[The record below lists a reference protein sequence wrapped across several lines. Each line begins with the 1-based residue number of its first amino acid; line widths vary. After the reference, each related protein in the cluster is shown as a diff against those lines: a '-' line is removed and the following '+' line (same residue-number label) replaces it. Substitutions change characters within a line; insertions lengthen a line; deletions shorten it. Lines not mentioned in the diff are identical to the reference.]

1 MAKLHI
7 LSDNMENAGIFLQ
20 TSSPDNSSYIK
31 FSDEQHCISVKE
43 GKLSIVSDN
52 NELHYYG
59 TNADR
64 ERVRQIL
71 TDSDATKQKRY
82 FTQLYETVTENG
94 VTKNLHY
101 LYAPSGLFAIF
112 ATDNNANETMHYTI
126 TDHQGSLA
134 ACIDATQD
142 VTCLGRMLSPDI
154 VVQQADNTQ
163 SYNRYSYCLNNPLR
177 FVDPTGWVTTIP
189 PEFARYYNG
198 GLLLDPVNY
207 KIWLEGNSAKGVE
220 YSTTVS
226 EGNTVISYTWYD
238 EESRQYG
245 MTVVDH
251 GLGHGEQMCENSC
264 AAFAVAAQEA
274 RLHGNPELTEEY
286 FMGITE
292 NACDNGLF
300 YDQVLQELVD
310 ESSVYG
316 VQYYGN
322 KFPSLPNPTN
332 SDFESRAFGI
342 MILNRGV
349 SFRFYDN
356 PIEKNS
362 TFGHVM
368 NVSNAVEFRINNSV
382 IGHELNLWDSVRGSG
397 GYRSF
402 LYFAEKFTYKIGI
415 LEVK

>member
-1 MAKLHI
+1 M
-7 LSDNMENAGIFLQ
+7 
-20 TSSPDNSSYIK
+20 
-31 FSDEQHCISVKE
+31 
-43 GKLSIVSDN
+43 
-52 NELHYYG
+52 
-59 TNADR
+59 
-64 ERVRQIL
+64 
-71 TDSDATKQKRY
+71 
-82 FTQLYETVTENG
+82 
-94 VTKNLHY
+94 
-101 LYAPSGLFAIF
+101 
-112 ATDNNANETMHYTI
+112 
-126 TDHQGSLA
+126 
-134 ACIDATQD
+134 
-142 VTCLGRMLSPDI
+142 
-154 VVQQADNTQ
+154 QQADHTQ